1 MSDKKKTFKSFKE
14 FAKDY
19 LKEYDDANFTGVGGF
34 SIGSLDSLHPIADL
48 GDTAPTNQGSRDSRG
63 TQAVTASK
71 NLQNKKTMKKRFQ
84 KLENENVMIDTP
96 LYKHMVSKGIIK
108 PKGEN
113 KND

>member
-19 LKEYDDANFTGVGGF
+19 LKEYDDANFVGVGGF
-34 SIGSLDSLHPIADL
+34 SIGSMDAMKPMADL
-48 GDTAPTNQGSRDSRG
+48 GDEGPKNQGIRDKRG
-63 TQAVTASK
+63 TLAQDPQK
-71 NLQNKKTMKKRFQ
+71 NIKKKKKRFPR
-84 KLENENVMIDTP
+84 LENDSMMKDTA

-108 PKGEN
+108 TEGE